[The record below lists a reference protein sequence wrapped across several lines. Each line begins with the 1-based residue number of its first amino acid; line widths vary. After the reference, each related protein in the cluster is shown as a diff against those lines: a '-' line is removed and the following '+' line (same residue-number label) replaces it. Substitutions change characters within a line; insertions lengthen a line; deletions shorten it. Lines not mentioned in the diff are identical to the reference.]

1 MVEWSFI
8 NRVVECH
15 LYDSNWG
22 FTIYFFFAD
31 NCFTLFS
38 CRTILYDNK
47 ERRRRRRR
55 RRIKRI
61 TFLVLIKSPPPL
73 PSPSPNPFVYQ
84 TVEKKALWQ
93 QQYTVRNSSFVILY
107 QPGKQIPRKAV
118 YETHFFLSSI
128 SVWPKKCTTRP
139 TLNKSSQVSF
149 QWYIL
154 YILIKPYA
162 VGVMIQTESGPAT
175 PTPPPNLFRNYTFYH
190 KSPQQ
195 PPSFLQIRPNSGF

>member
-1 MVEWSFI
+1 MILIEVLQF
-8 NRVVECH
+8 
-15 LYDSNWG
+15 
-22 FTIYFFFAD
+22 IYFLQITV
-31 NCFTLFS
+31 FTLLS

-47 ERRRRRRR
+47 ERRRRRRRR

-61 TFLVLIKSPPPL
+61 TFLVLIKSPPPFSFSKSVCL
-73 PSPSPNPFVYQ
+73 SDRR
-84 TVEKKALWQ
+84 KKALWQ
-93 QQYTVRNSSFVILY
+93 QQYTVRNSGFVILY

-175 PTPPPNLFRNYTFYH
+175 PPSPNLFRNYTFYH

-195 PPSFLQIRPNSGF
+195 PPSFLQIRPNSEF